1 MKIFL
6 RLIAVA
12 VFSMSAATAF
22 AQSGYQMRGDH
33 IYYGNIILHDA
44 DPYTFMDLG
53 YGYAKD
59 RDNVWWEGR
68 ILPMVDART
77 FSLKNAYAG
86 HPNTQPG
93 QPNNIF
99 DYFIGQ
105 VISQVPNYGTRPEVH
120 HVDRQDGRPEVHH
133 VDRPD
138 GRPGDHPGG
147 HPGACSGVHYQR
159 GYEIAG
165 NNVYYNGQPV
175 SGVSVSSFRDLGWG
189 YAKDKYKVYYEGR
202 RMDARA
208 GSFKVLS
215 DGYALD
221 NFDVYYYGEE
231 IDASTSRFTVL
242 SDGYAKDAFDAYYC
256 GKEVKGSVASSFVVL
271 GNGYAKDSFDTY
283 YLGKKVD

>member
-44 DPYTFMDLG
+44 DLYTFMDLG

-59 RDNVWWEGR
+59 RNNVWWEGR

-77 FSLKNAYAG
+77 FSLKNAYVG
-86 HPNTQPG
+86 QPNTQPG

-138 GRPGDHPGG
+138 VRPGDHPGG
-147 HPGACSGVHYQR
+147 HHGECPGVHYQR

-175 SGVSVSSFRDLGWG
+175 SGVSVSSFKDLGWG

-221 NFDVYYYGEE
+221 NFDVYYYGDE

-242 SDGYAKDAFDAYYC
+242 SEGYAKDAFDAYYC